1 MGVSPKTVREVE
13 FREKLRGY
21 HPEDV
26 DQFLERVA
34 KGIEI
39 LQERLRAAT
48 ERAVRAERAAAESAG
63 SDDTMRRTLVLAQ
76 RTADAAVQEAQEQ
89 AAQLTAEGEAKA
101 RQLVADAEA
110 AVARMVAEAEDAIQA
125 DVAKLNA
132 ARETLQADVAA
143 MTRWIDEH
151 RAFLTSTLSSAVE
164 RLQNDLQVLQEP
176 PTPSPVE
183 VPVPST
189 AGAAGAAGSG
199 GTGGTVPKASEAP
212 GAAEAAQGPTDAA
225 QSGSTNGA
233 LGNSAPATG
242 AFGYEGNGMPG
253 SAAGNGDGEEL
264 WTEQGRRSGKEE
276 AVAAAQFF
284 AELRDAVDDPQP
296 LGPREGEPIDR
307 PDPAPRDF
315 GFFDDD
321 DLAASRRFG
330 SRLRRRR

>member
-1 MGVSPKTVREVE
+1 MDVSPKTVREVE

-63 SDDTMRRTLVLAQ
+63 SDDTLRRTLVLAQ
-76 RTADAAVQEAQEQ
+76 RTADAAVQEAREQ
-89 AAQLTAEGEAKA
+89 ATQLLSDGEAKA
-101 RQLVADAEA
+101 RQLVADAEG
-110 AVARMVAEAEDAIQA
+110 AVARMTEEAEGTIRAE
-125 DVAKLNA
+125 VAKLA
-132 ARETLQADVAA
+132 ASRDALQADVTAL
-143 MTRWIDEH
+143 TRWIDEH
-151 RAFLTSTLSSAVE
+151 RSFLTTTLSSAVE
-164 RLQNDLQVLQEP
+164 RLQNDLQVLHEP
-176 PTPSPVE
+176 PTTSPVE
-183 VPVPST
+183 VPPAAAPAPAAST
-189 AGAAGAAGSG
+189 AGAAEALEPHPTSDAGDAMETPPSAA
-199 GTGGTVPKASEAP
+199 A
-212 GAAEAAQGPTDAA
+212 
-225 QSGSTNGA
+225 N
-233 LGNSAPATG
+233 
-242 AFGYEGNGMPG
+242 GNGVGQESGHQP
-253 SAAGNGDGEEL
+253 ALPGDGDGGEL

-296 LGPREGEPIDR
+296 LGPRESEPINR

-321 DLAASRRFG
+321 DDDLAGSRRFG

>member
-1 MGVSPKTVREVE
+1 MDVSPKTVREVE

-76 RTADAAVQEAQEQ
+76 RTADAAVQEAHEQ
-89 AAQLTAEGEAKA
+89 AAQLVAEGEAKA
-101 RQLVADAEA
+101 RQLVAEAEA
-110 AVARMVAEAEDAIQA
+110 AVARMVAVAEDAIQA
-125 DVAKLNA
+125 DVAKLTA
-132 ARETLQADVAA
+132 TRESLQGDVAA

-164 RLQNDLQVLQEP
+164 RLQNDLQLLHEP
-176 PTPSPVE
+176 PPPSPVE
-183 VPVPST
+183 VPVPTT
-189 AGAAGAAGSG
+189 AGTGAGGSG
-199 GTGGTVPKASEAP
+199 GAVQTTSEGS
-212 GAAEAAQGPTDAA
+212 GAAEASPGPTGAA
-225 QSGSTNGA
+225 PSGAANGA
-233 LGNSAPATG
+233 LGNGPPATG
-242 AFGYEGNGMPG
+242 AVGPEEIGMAG
-253 SAAGNGDGEEL
+253 AVAGNGDGDEL

-284 AELRDAVDDPQP
+284 AELRDAVEDPQP
-296 LGPREGEPIDR
+296 LGPRDGEPIDR
-307 PDPAPRDF
+307 SDPAPRDF
-315 GFFDDD
+315 GFFDDED
-321 DLAASRRFG
+321 ELAASRRFG